1 MFFVLGPG
9 DGGDLRAGCGGELD
23 LSPAYS
29 AVGAGDQDAAAEQV
43 TGEPERAQGGQAG
56 QRQGSGLFGAY
67 SGGQRGQPGWRGRR
81 PAAQP
86 ACSARATTRVSA
98 AGPDPSRAWATTGPG
113 DSGRGATRW

>member
-23 LSPAYS
+23 LEPAYS

-67 SGGQRGQPGWRGRR
+67 SGGQRGQPAGGDGGEFG
-81 PAAQP
+81 PARLLGQ
-86 ACSARATTRVSA
+86 
-98 AGPDPSRAWATTGPG
+98 GHDPGVG
-113 DSGRGATRW
+113 GGA